1 MDESGIE
8 HRLFRKHCRAPRGT
22 RVYETISG
30 ACRKRTSVI
39 GAWHEGQF
47 LAPFVLNGACD
58 SHVMDAYFSKIL
70 FPELPPKSIVVLD
83 NASFH
88 RASHVEELARE
99 RDIEVLYLPAYS
111 PDLNPIEHFWA
122 HLKGHLRKKLP
133 TASSAL
139 GEICRAC
146 HFFAKKR
153 LNIE

>member
-8 HRLFRKHCRAPRGT
+8 HRLFREFCRAPRGT

-39 GAWHEGQF
+39 GAWREGQL
-47 LAPFVLNGACD
+47 LAPLVLDGACD
-58 SHVMDAYFSKIL
+58 SQVMDAYFSEIL
-70 FPELPPKSIVVLD
+70 FPVLPPKSVVVWD

-88 RASHVEELARE
+88 HDSHVEQLARE
-99 RDIEVLYLPAYS
+99 HGIEMLYLPAYS

-133 TASSAL
+133 AASSAWD
-139 GEICRAC
+139 EICRAC
-146 HFFAKKR
+146 RFFCEKR
-153 LNIE
+153 LNVE